1 MVLPIPWNIDTFQIL
16 SRRYVDRL
24 TESKFEI
31 SAIHFLV
38 FFTCLRVLSFATWH
52 LFGSVPSLL
61 LSTRKQSSHFE
72 QTQVNSGCTGRQMA
86 LMALKCRTMTV
97 ASLSGDHI
105 SASRPPTAFHLPA
118 LTKPVPPS
126 LPELHI
132 SLGTAPGPSALGIG
146 FSDIKWGRKKE
157 ALSFSL
163 LLLRIP
169 AHAVPE
175 QKWLIYKNQTKQ
187 SLQNFLHFCSFGV
200 YTRLCHDQCA
210 T

>member
-1 MVLPIPWNIDTFQIL
+1 MAPFRISSISVTLNKK
-16 SRRYVDRL
+16 
-24 TESKFEI
+24 TELALWANTGQFWLYWKANGTDGSEVQDNDSGFI
-31 SAIHFLV
+31 S
-38 FFTCLRVLSFATWH
+38 
-52 LFGSVPSLL
+52 
-61 LSTRKQSSHFE
+61 E
-72 QTQVNSGCTGRQMA
+72 
-86 LMALKCRTMTV
+86 
-97 ASLSGDHI
+97 DHM

-146 FSDIKWGRKKE
+146 FSDIKRGRKKE
-157 ALSFSL
+157 ALSSSL

-175 QKWLIYKNQTKQ
+175 QKWLIYKKQTKQ

-200 YTRLCHDQCA
+200 YTRLCHDHCA